1 MDFSEILSHPDKDEI
16 IAKLIDGTQP
26 SSVNRWLRL
35 KYKNSDQ
42 KHLHI
47 PIKLLEQFLHSP
59 YLDLKSKFHQ
69 DLNAVQSAGGNLDK
83 KISDSLLNSKTY
95 QERIAEYAQDQIDIK
110 KMYVTTIQI
119 MMDRAIQ
126 VFDKIQENPSVIGKA
141 EYTLIK
147 WFEQIF
153 SVLEKYDRHANAAP
167 DQIIQHNYTVQYVD
181 QQAAIL
187 QDIVRE
193 VISELDPEI
202 SMKFIDKLNR
212 KIAEAKSE
220 MNKLVPPSDIKQ
232 LESAEQV
239 KNLKEIV
246 LNAPKV
252 I

>member
-1 MDFSEILSHPDKDEI
+1 MDFSEILSHPDKEEI
-16 IAKLIDGTQP
+16 ISRLIDGTQP

-35 KYKNSDQ
+35 KYKDSNQ
-42 KHLHI
+42 KHLHV
-47 PIKLLEQFLHSP
+47 PTKLLEQFSKSSF
-59 YLDLKSKFHQ
+59 LDFKSQFAQ
-69 DLNAVQSAGGNLDK
+69 DINAVKASGGTLDK
-83 KISDSLLNSKTY
+83 QVSSSLLNSKTY
-95 QERIAEYAQDQIDIK
+95 QERVAEYAQDQIDIK
-110 KMYVTTIQI
+110 KMYVTSIQL

-126 VFDKIQENPSVIGKA
+126 VFDKIQENPSVVGKA

-153 SVLEKYDRHANAAP
+153 SVLEKYDRHANSAP

-212 KIAEAKSE
+212 RISEAKSE
-220 MNKLVPPSDIKQ
+220 MNRLSNIEPKQ
-232 LESAEQV
+232 LEPAEQA
-239 KNLKEIV
+239 KNLQEIII
-246 LNAPKV
+246 NAPKV